1 MCGPL
6 TGVRVLVDE
15 ATLQVHGID
24 AVAAAI
30 KHYRHLEQEY
40 LVRRVHLP
48 CDVIGGRVEDV
59 AVAEKAAGEAAED
72 QDSIAVLLNDAA
84 ALAFWQDLVVDGDH
98 LPRVARLVVVALNRV
113 DVLAALVGDTAED
126 VNPAVTHR
134 ARRVIVSANVEVGHL
149 KPEIDVGV
157 VHLTLH
163 M

>member
-6 TGVRVLVDE
+6 TGVGVAVDE

-24 AVAAAI
+24 AVATAI
-30 KHYRHLEQEY
+30 KHYRHLEQEH

-48 CDVIGGRVEDV
+48 RDVIVGRVEDV
-59 AVAEKAAGEAAED
+59 AVAEEAAGEAAED

-84 ALAFWQDLVVDGDH
+84 ALAFWQDLVVDVDH
-98 LPRVARLVVVALNRV
+98 LPSVARLVVVALDGV